1 MRLAEIK
8 AKKPARGYT
17 AYELD
22 QNSRDQLAKIF
33 PPKYPDFIGHHITY
47 QFGVREGNPLPPQ
60 PKSAEV
66 IGYSTNGESLETLVV
81 SIDGTP
87 NRPDGKIYHITW
99 SLDRSQGMKPKDS
112 NDVIQNQG
120 YQTTKPISI
129 QVKPG
134 FFRM

>member
-1 MRLAEIK
+1 MRLSEIK
-8 AKKPARGYT
+8 SKKPARGYL

-22 QNSRDQLAKIF
+22 LNSRNQLAKIF
-33 PPKYPDFIGHHITY
+33 PPRYPDFIGHHITY
-47 QFGVREGNPLPPQ
+47 QFGVLEGEPLPPE

-81 SIDGTP
+81 AIDGSP
-87 NRPDGKIYHITW
+87 KRPDGKIYHITW

-112 NDVIQNQG
+112 NDVIHDFG
-120 YQTTKPISI
+120 YQKIKPVSI
-129 QVKPG
+129 KVKPS